1 MQLGG
6 YPDLLSFT
14 RRNRTTTDIKARL
27 DVAAQE
33 AVTGRQADITKATNG
48 RVGNAHLLNKALND
62 IEQSTRINS
71 LSTTRI
77 DLLSQG
83 ISGARAALD
92 GIDTKAIIALNTTNA
107 PGIET
112 IADEAEANLR
122 SALTALNVKHG
133 TRSLFSGDAP
143 DQDPFAGADVLLDDV
158 RNIVTT
164 AGSPADIE
172 TALNTYF
179 DDPAGGF
186 QTKIYTGGTGQ
197 ASPLHI
203 GNGQTVD
210 LDIRGDN
217 AAVKD
222 VLRGLSV
229 LATAQE
235 TGFAVDS
242 TEFAEVFNSGISRTA
257 TGTADFIT
265 LEANL
270 GIYAETLSKANERN
284 QFEALSLTAAY
295 QALTGRDQFEA
306 AAELTQ
312 LEVQLEGSFILTSR
326 LSDLTLTNFLR

>member
-27 DVAAQE
+27 DIAAQE
-33 AVTGRQADITKATNG
+33 AVTGRKADLTEATNG

-71 LSTTRI
+71 LSSTRI
-77 DLLSQG
+77 DLISQG

-92 GIDTKAIIALNTTNA
+92 GIDTKAIIALNTTNS
-107 PGIET
+107 PGIDT

-122 SALTALNVKHG
+122 SVFTALNVKHG

-143 DQDPFAGADVLLDDV
+143 DQAPYAGADALLDDI

-186 QTKIYTGGTGQ
+186 QTNIYTGGAGQ
-197 ASPLHI
+197 SSPLHI
-203 GNGQTVD
+203 GNGQTIN
-210 LDIRGDN
+210 LDVRGDN
-217 AAVKD
+217 DTIKD
-222 VLRGLSV
+222 VLRGLAV
-229 LATAQE
+229 LATASNA
-235 TGFAVDS
+235 GYAADS
-242 TEFAEVFNSGISRTA
+242 AEFADIFNSGITAIA
-257 TGTADFIT
+257 TGTTKLIT

-270 GIYAETLSKANERN
+270 GIHAETLNKADERN

-295 QALTGRDQFEA
+295 QAITGRDQFEA
-306 AAELTQ
+306 VAELTQ
-312 LEVQLEGSFILTSR
+312 LEVQLEGSYVITAR

>member
-27 DVAAQE
+27 DIAAQE
-33 AVTGRQADITKATNG
+33 AVTGQRADLTKATNG

-71 LSTTRI
+71 LSSTRI
-77 DLLSQG
+77 DLISQG

-92 GIDTKAIIALNTTNA
+92 GIDTKAIIALNTTSS
-107 PGIET
+107 PGIDT
-112 IADEAEANLR
+112 IADEADANLR
-122 SALTALNVKHG
+122 SVLTALYVKHG

-143 DQDPFAGADVLLDDV
+143 DQAPYAGADALLDDI

-164 AGSPADIE
+164 AGSPTDIE

-186 QTKIYTGGTGQ
+186 QTNIYTGGTGQ
-197 ASPLHI
+197 SSPLHI
-203 GNGQTVD
+203 GNGQTID
-210 LDIRGDN
+210 LDVRGDN
-217 AAVKD
+217 DSIKD
-222 VLRGLSV
+222 VLRGLAV
-229 LATAQE
+229 LATAQDA
-235 TGFAVDS
+235 GYA
-242 TEFAEVFNSGISRTA
+242 TESAEFSDIYNSGITA
-257 TGTADFIT
+257 ISTGTTELIT

-270 GIYAETLSKANERN
+270 GIYSETLRKADDRN
-284 QFEALSLTAAY
+284 QFEAQSLTAAY
-295 QALTGRDQFEA
+295 QAITGRDQFEA
-306 AAELTQ
+306 VAELTQ
-312 LEVQLEGSFILTSR
+312 LEVQLEGSYIITAR

>member
-27 DVAAQE
+27 NVAAQE
-33 AVTGRQADITKATNG
+33 AVTGLQADVTKATNG

-71 LSTTRI
+71 LSSTRL

-83 ISGARAALD
+83 ISGARAALN
-92 GIDTKAIIALNTTNA
+92 GIDTKAIIALSTTNA
-107 PGIET
+107 PAISA
-112 IADEAEANLR
+112 IAVEAEANLR
-122 SALTALNVKHG
+122 STLSALNVKHG
-133 TRSLFSGDAP
+133 SRSLFSGDAT
-143 DQDPFAGADVLLDDV
+143 DQDPFVGADALLDDI

-172 TALNTYF
+172 AALDTYF

-197 ASPLHI
+197 SSPLHI
-203 GNGQTVD
+203 GNDQTVD
-210 LDIRGDN
+210 LNIRGDN
-217 AAVKD
+217 EAIKD

-229 LATAQE
+229 LSTAQE

-242 TEFAEVFNSGISRTA
+242 DEFAEVFNSGITKTA
-257 TGTADFIT
+257 KGTSEFIA
-265 LEANL
+265 LEGTL
-270 GIYAETLSKANERN
+270 GIYAEALSKADERN
-284 QFEALSLTAAY
+284 KFEALSLTAAY
-295 QALTGRDQFEA
+295 QALVGRDQFEA

>member
-14 RRNRTTTDIKARL
+14 RQNRTTTDIKARL

-62 IEQSTRINS
+62 IEQSSRINS

-92 GIDTKAIIALNTTNA
+92 GIDTRAVIALNTINSPA
-107 PGIET
+107 IDV
-112 IADEAEANLR
+112 IADEAESNLR
-122 SALTALNVKHG
+122 SALTALNIKHG
-133 TRSLFSGDAP
+133 TRSLFSGDAA
-143 DQDPFAGADVLLDDV
+143 DQAPFASADILLDDV

-172 TALNTYF
+172 AALNTYF
-179 DDPAGGF
+179 DDPTGGF

-203 GNGQTVD
+203 GNGQTID

-217 AAVKD
+217 DAIKD
-222 VLRGLSV
+222 VLRGLAV
-229 LATAQE
+229 LSTAQE
-235 TGFAVDS
+235 TGFAID
-242 TEFAEVFNSGISRTA
+242 TAEFAEVFNSAITKTA
-257 TGTADFIT
+257 NGTSDLVT

-270 GIYAETLSKANERN
+270 GTYAETLSKADERN